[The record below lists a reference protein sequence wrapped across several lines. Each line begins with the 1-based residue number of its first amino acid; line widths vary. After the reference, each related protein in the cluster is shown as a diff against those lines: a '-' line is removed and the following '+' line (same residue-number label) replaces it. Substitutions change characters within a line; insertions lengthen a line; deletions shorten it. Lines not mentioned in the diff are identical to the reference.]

1 MIRVLV
7 AVDGSPNSKRAVRYL
22 VRWIRTAEPMEV
34 HIVNVQEPID
44 SLEIRR
50 FKLPRDI
57 RRLQR
62 QRGVEQLSGARALLD
77 KARIRYEAH
86 ALIGKVAETI
96 VRFAQGR
103 HCDAII
109 MGTRG
114 MTPLANLM
122 LGSVATKVI
131 HLARTPV
138 TLVK

>member
-1 MIRVLV
+1 VLV

-22 VRWIRTAEPMEV
+22 IRSIRTAVPMEV

-62 QRGVEQLSGARALLD
+62 QRGVEQLRGARALLD
-77 KARIRYEAH
+77 KAHMRYEAH

-96 VRFAQGR
+96 VRFAQAR
-103 HCDAII
+103 HCGAII

-114 MTPLANLM
+114 LTPLANLM
-122 LGSVATKVI
+122 LGSIATKVI
-131 HLARTPV
+131 HLAQVPV